1 MLLQWKQNSFRLQ
14 LHKKSLA
21 RLSGLLLLVKNN
33 WNNVI
38 WDMESISG
46 ILQNYTDEEIT
57 WKLMSTKALM
67 SVIFMTKN
75 LHQSTNGQ
83 KMKHSILQDFLI
95 LFFVFVMLE
104 FGTFVI
110 FWRAWNSPFHLC
122 QHEQFY
128 ARCSKSWSS
137 YHVIFIKLMFE
148 WIENY

>member
-1 MLLQWKQNSFRLQ
+1 
-14 LHKKSLA
+14 
-21 RLSGLLLLVKNN
+21 
-33 WNNVI
+33 
-38 WDMESISG
+38 MESISG

-57 WKLMSTKALM
+57 WKLMCTKALM

-110 FWRAWNSPFHLC
+110 F
-122 QHEQFY
+122 
-128 ARCSKSWSS
+128 
-137 YHVIFIKLMFE
+137 
-148 WIENY
+148 

>member
-1 MLLQWKQNSFRLQ
+1 MSVMLLQWKQNSFRLQ

-67 SVIFMTKN
+67 SVILWPRIYINQQTDKRWSIPFPRTSLFCFSFLLCWN
-75 LHQSTNGQ
+75 LEHLLFFEEREIR
-83 KMKHSILQDFLI
+83 HSICVNMNSF
-95 LFFVFVMLE
+95 ML
-104 FGTFVI
+104 VVLNHD
-110 FWRAWNSPFHLC
+110 RLS
-122 QHEQFY
+122 
-128 ARCSKSWSS
+128 
-137 YHVIFIKLMFE
+137 M
-148 WIENY
+148 

>member
-1 MLLQWKQNSFRLQ
+1 MFY
-14 LHKKSLA
+14 
-21 RLSGLLLLVKNN
+21 
-33 WNNVI
+33 WN
-38 WDMESISG
+38 MESISG

-137 YHVIFIKLMFE
+137 YHVIFIKIMFSMANLSCRFKFD
-148 WIENY
+148 IPNFMFAIQLISTQ